1 MAQSSVF
8 LGRRE
13 GEDLGV
19 VRNSK
24 EREMH
29 SLRQSSAQW
38 CGLWEQSQPH
48 LRGQQEVCPEGE
60 PVLRKRKKARASR
73 RGGGS
78 DTGDFAED
86 RLRLWEGEV
95 GRVSG
100 DEEAGRK
107 DRMGLVGALWRIQ
120 VQVLRGGLGGSDD

>member
-24 EREMH
+24 REMH
-29 SLRQSSAQW
+29 SLRQSS
-38 CGLWEQSQPH
+38 QPSGVRTVGAEPAPLERTAGKRV
-48 LRGQQEVCPEGE
+48 LRGASLKKAQEGE
-60 PVLRKRKKARASR
+60 ASR

-95 GRVSG
+95 GGYLEMKKPGTRT
-100 DEEAGRK
+100 EW
-107 DRMGLVGALWRIQ
+107 GLWGALWRIKF
-120 VQVLRGGLGGSDD
+120 RF